1 MRVRSRAKQ
10 WPHRVVLPAH
20 HTCTIKK
27 VHAMDDWCRYGVI
40 GPGTILEARSILW
53 GTNMPQEWRSET
65 AYAYLNDLTPAE
77 LAWEFLR
84 RNPEYQRD
92 YRAAADATADQAE
105 LSESLIAQ
113 WGLRFRDP
121 SGSSGGQRP
130 DRLAGTSRSKRRPRR
145 TRAGTLQKRRSDRR
159 ARTSIRAPRR
169 RRRVLARR

>member
-1 MRVRSRAKQ
+1 
-10 WPHRVVLPAH
+10 
-20 HTCTIKK
+20 
-27 VHAMDDWCRYGVI
+27 
-40 GPGTILEARSILW
+40 
-53 GTNMPQEWRSET
+53 MPQEWRSEA

-121 SGSSGGQRP
+121 FGPSSGQRAG
-130 DRLAGTSRSKRRPRR
+130 RLAGASRSKGRPRR

>member
-1 MRVRSRAKQ
+1 MQV
-10 WPHRVVLPAH
+10 W
-20 HTCTIKK
+20 
-27 VHAMDDWCRYGVI
+27 VI

-53 GTNMPQEWRSET
+53 GTNMPQEWRSEA
-65 AYAYLNDLTPAE
+65 AYAYLNDLTLAE

-84 RNPEYQRD
+84 RNPEYRRD
-92 YRAAADATADQAE
+92 YRTAADATADQAE

-121 SGSSGGQRP
+121 SGSSSGQRAG
-130 DRLAGTSRSKRRPRR
+130 RLAGASRSKDRPRR

-169 RRRVLARR
+169 RRRVLARQ